1 MWQNKLKEIIYIL
14 ENSDVNE
21 IEINFWGRKFRVVK
35 SPEINVVD
43 ENSKNNFSDFSAEM
57 NKTESKASSVDSS
70 SSSIANEILSP
81 MPGTFYAAP
90 SPDADAF
97 IKKGAQVKK
106 GDTFQGIAKKELGNR
121 RKDLELIV
129 LNGRKESSQPSSGEL
144 IKIIRSGKFKKSKTL
159 KLEPYSR
166 LDKRKN

>member
-35 SPEINVVD
+35 SPGINVVD
-43 ENSKNNFSDFSAEM
+43 ENSKNNFSDFSEEI
-57 NKTESKASSVDSS
+57 KTESKVSPIDSS

-106 GDTFQGIAKKELGNR
+106 GDTLCIIEAMKIMNEI
-121 RKDLELIV
+121 EA
-129 LNGRKESSQPSSGEL
+129 EHSGVISEIL
-144 IKIIRSGKFKKSKTL
+144 IKNGEPVEYNQPLFKINPS
-159 KLEPYSR
+159 
-166 LDKRKN
+166 

>member
-35 SPEINVVD
+35 SPGINVVD
-43 ENSKNNFSDFSAEM
+43 ENSKNNFSDFSEEM

-106 GDTFQGIAKKELGNR
+106 GDTLCIIEAMKIMNEIEAEHSGVISEI
-121 RKDLELIV
+121 LIN
-129 LNGRKESSQPSSGEL
+129 NGEPVEYNQPL
-144 IKIIRSGKFKKSKTL
+144 FKINPS
-159 KLEPYSR
+159 
-166 LDKRKN
+166 

>member
-14 ENSDVNE
+14 ENSDINE

-35 SPEINVVD
+35 SPGINVVD
-43 ENSKNNFSDFSAEM
+43 ENSKNNFSDFSEEM
-57 NKTESKASSVDSS
+57 NKTESKVSSVDSS

-106 GDTFQGIAKKELGNR
+106 GDTLCIIEAMKIMNEI
-121 RKDLELIV
+121 EA
-129 LNGRKESSQPSSGEL
+129 EHSGVISEIL
-144 IKIIRSGKFKKSKTL
+144 IKNGEPVEYNQPLFKINPS
-159 KLEPYSR
+159 
-166 LDKRKN
+166 